1 MKFAGRAQANTRWHP
16 RIHIPRTNYRPDS
29 IALTMERRIVPSVE
43 APRGGNMV
51 KWVTR
56 RDVDGKIVS
65 QPELCL
71 DKGQA
76 VQAST
81 RKTVDECIASLLEP
95 HEIVEGRQALRKIFV
110 RGDIA
115 GF

>member
-1 MKFAGRAQANTRWHP
+1 
-16 RIHIPRTNYRPDS
+16 
-29 IALTMERRIVPSVE
+29 
-43 APRGGNMV
+43 MV

-115 GF
+115 GFIEISADRPPDGSSAGDSSHE